1 MGKNKIDVK
10 KNHLSW
16 EKTIHRK
23 CDKDDCNKKGE
34 FKAPKSRLLLNDKI
48 HPKSFLGISSSCL
61 RGLYWSINAILNSLS
76 YK

>member
-1 MGKNKIDVK
+1 MGKNKIDIK

-34 FKAPKSRLLLNDKI
+34 FKAPKSRLLLNEYYF
-48 HPKSFLGISSSCL
+48 SVL
-61 RGLYWSINAILNSLS
+61 SI
-76 YK
+76 